1 MSKFL
6 RRILMLT
13 LMSVSMVLSSIAW
26 SKTVM
31 GTGHA
36 KIEGDMEFARDLA
49 YRRALRDAST
59 QANVRVTSTEIA
71 SNGFITQDNI
81 RMQSNADFEL
91 IDVVSEEVKGNVLT
105 LKLRAQVASAPFC
118 TPSKSQNYNKRVAV
132 LGFSRQNMDDA
143 TLGQLDAIER
153 EMPQRIALTMSSFG
167 GLRVQP
173 ATHIGLYPD
182 VVNAPSRSMPDY
194 TVAELSRIGRDLGV
208 QYVISGVIRDM
219 SNRGEYQREEH
230 LIQPLLNLISEPE
243 PITRRISV
251 DVYVYEAYSGAL
263 VHRSAYSDEGEWTE
277 SQFARAGFGAQN
289 FWKSDYGFAVERV
302 IEDVSQDMAQ
312 LMNCQPFMAE
322 ILQAE
327 GKQLRINAGALDG
340 LRPGDTLT
348 VYRTKEH
355 YEHPFRVDASMDR
368 VETQVKVGR
377 VQPHFAFAEV
387 TGPVPNL
394 QIQMRDMVVAW

>member
-1 MSKFL
+1 MLKLIL
-6 RRILMLT
+6 RWVSLSMLMVCT
-13 LMSVSMVLSSIAW
+13 SVAW
-26 SKTVM
+26 SKTVT
-31 GTGHA
+31 GEGHA
-36 KIEGDMEFARDLA
+36 QIGSDVENARDLA
-49 YRRALRDAST
+49 YRRALRDASL

-71 SNGFITQDNI
+71 NNGYISHDNI
-81 RMQSNADFEL
+81 RMESAAEFGQVEILTES
-91 IDVVSEEVKGNVLT
+91 IDGNVLT
-105 LKLRAQVASAPFC
+105 LKVRAEVAQAPMC

-132 LGFSRQNMDDA
+132 LGFSREKIDHA
-143 TLGQLDAIER
+143 TLGGLDAIER
-153 EMPQRIALTMSSFG
+153 ELPQRVALTMSSYG

-182 VVNAPSRSMPDY
+182 VTNAPSRSMPDY

-219 SNRGEYQREEH
+219 SNRGDYKREEL
-230 LIQPLLNLISEPE
+230 LIQPLLNWFVEPE
-243 PITRRISV
+243 PLTRRMSV

-263 VHRSAYSDEGEWTE
+263 VHRTSYSDEGDWTE
-277 SQFARAGFGAQN
+277 SEFSKAGFGSQN
-289 FWKSDYGFAVERV
+289 FWKTDYGFAVERV
-302 IEDVSQDMAQ
+302 IANISEDMSM

-327 GKQLRINAGALDG
+327 GQQLRINAGALDG

-355 YEHPFRVDASMDR
+355 YEHPVRIDASMNR
-368 VETQVKVGR
+368 VQTTVKISQ
-377 VQPHFAFAEV
+377 VQPHFAFAEI
-387 TGPVPNL
+387 TSSIPVM

>member
-1 MSKFL
+1 
-6 RRILMLT
+6 
-13 LMSVSMVLSSIAW
+13 
-26 SKTVM
+26 
-31 GTGHA
+31 
-36 KIEGDMEFARDLA
+36 
-49 YRRALRDAST
+49 
-59 QANVRVTSTEIA
+59 
-71 SNGFITQDNI
+71 
-81 RMQSNADFEL
+81 
-91 IDVVSEEVKGNVLT
+91 
-105 LKLRAQVASAPFC
+105 
-118 TPSKSQNYNKRVAV
+118 
-132 LGFSRQNMDDA
+132 
-143 TLGQLDAIER
+143 
-153 EMPQRIALTMSSFG
+153 
-167 GLRVQP
+167 
-173 ATHIGLYPD
+173 LYPD

-230 LIQPLLNLISEPE
+230 LMQPLLDLMSEPE

>member
-1 MSKFL
+1 MWRAITISV
-6 RRILMLT
+6 LMLF
-13 LMSVSMVLSSIAW
+13 SMVSWAKSV
-26 SKTVM
+26 T

-36 KIEGDMEFARDLA
+36 KIESDLESARDLA
-49 YRRALRDAST
+49 YRRALRDASL

-71 SNGFITQDNI
+71 QNGYITQDNI
-81 RMQSNADFEL
+81 RMQSNAEFGS
-91 IDVVSEEVKGNVLT
+91 IDVVSEVIENNVVT
-105 LKLRAQVASAPFC
+105 LKVRADVTPEPFC

-132 LGFSRQNMDDA
+132 LGFSRHKMDEA
-143 TLGQLDAIER
+143 TLGNLDAIER
-153 EMPQRIALTMSSFG
+153 EMPQRIALTMGSYG
-167 GLRVQP
+167 GLRVQS

-182 VVNAPSRSMPDY
+182 TTNAPSRTMPDY
-194 TVAELSRIGRDLGV
+194 SVSELSRIGRDLGV

-219 SNRGEYQREEH
+219 SNRGDYQREEL
-230 LIQPLLNLISEPE
+230 LIQPLLDLVSEPE
-243 PITRRISV
+243 PIARRISV
-251 DVYVYEAYSGAL
+251 DLYVYEAYSGAL
-263 VHRSAYSDEGEWTE
+263 VHRSAYSDEGNWTE
-277 SQFARAGFGAQN
+277 SEFSKAGFGSQN

-302 IEDVSQDMAQ
+302 IENISQDMAM

-355 YEHPFRVDASMDR
+355 YEHPLRLDASMNR
-368 VETQVKVGR
+368 VETTVKVGQ
-377 VQPHFAFAEV
+377 VQPHFAFAEI
-387 TGPVPNL
+387 TGTLPVL